1 MRTKAVVLVSILF
14 LSLIPTII
22 AENENPN
29 PPPIPTGEGQI
40 TDYGSIPTWG
50 YIDTSFEVFLTF
62 TDPDNNSVAWARVYA
77 KGGSIYRDM
86 YENNSTDNVTTDGKG
101 FFYHTDFDL
110 PRGEHE
116 YIFVV
121 KSNGSIYQSDSKN
134 LSIVNREP
142 YFLEKPPP
150 KMYVGELYCYK
161 ARAHDADS
169 DDLTYDFSHNFT
181 AGDWVNKTWQGKSFC
196 GVPARPFTRYIN
208 ISIDDGYD
216 LVWVNSTIRCYQD
229 ENEGKG
235 GGGPP
240 FRNTANQSR
249 RPTKT
254 LGSRNILL
262 DRGLRFRLG

>member
-1 MRTKAVVLVSILF
+1 VRTKAVLLISILF

-40 TDYGSIPTWG
+40 TDYGSTPTWT
-50 YIDTSFEVFLTF
+50 YIDTSVNFFLTW
-62 TDPDNNSVAWARVYA
+62 TDPENNTIAWARVYA
-77 KGGSIYRDM
+77 KGGSVHQDL
-86 YENNSTDNVTTDGKG
+86 YENTTDNITSDGKAYFYSTD
-101 FFYHTDFDL
+101 FEL

-116 YIFVV
+116 YSFVV
-121 KSNGSIYQSDSKN
+121 KSNGSIYQSDSRT

-150 KMYVGELYCYK
+150 KVYVGEVYCYK
-161 ARAHDADS
+161 ARAHDPDGDS
-169 DDLTYDFSHNFT
+169 LTYAFSENFT
-181 AGDWVNKTWQGKSFC
+181 AGDWVNKTWEGKTFC
-196 GVPARPFTRYIN
+196 GVPNRPFTRYIN
-208 ISIDDGYD
+208 ISIYDGYD

-235 GGGPP
+235 GGDPP

-249 RPTKT
+249 RPTNFFSS
-254 LGSRNILL
+254 GSILL
-262 DRGLRFRLG
+262 DRIVRL